1 MAKPKKQYRV
11 TVMQPVYYYLDVMAK
26 DKIEVMQ
33 KAESTGGSKFKLLH
47 KGDWQNHEVKELNEW
62 LENLK
67 IFINGFLINLTN

>member
-47 KGDWQNHEVKELNEW
+47 KGDWQNHEVKEV
-62 LENLK
+62 K
-67 IFINGFLINLTN
+67 NG